1 MLKNVG
7 SAVIRNSYFILES
20 DLQVA
25 QAQIE
30 GRSNGKKEKKGFVES
45 KKLH

>member
-20 DLQVA
+20 ALQVA

-30 GRSNGKKEKKGFVES
+30 GRSIGKKEKKGFVES